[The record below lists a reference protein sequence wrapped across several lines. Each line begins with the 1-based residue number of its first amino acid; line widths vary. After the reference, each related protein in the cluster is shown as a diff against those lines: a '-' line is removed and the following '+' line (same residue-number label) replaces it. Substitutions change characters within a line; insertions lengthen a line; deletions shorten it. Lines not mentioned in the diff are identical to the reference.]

1 MKYILFIIIGFI
13 TYLIVQ
19 FLSINVGY
27 ALGAGPAS
35 IGLVVTAISIL
46 SAIIVV
52 CTCVMVDTMRNI
64 KIK

>member
-13 TYLIVQ
+13 TYFLVE

-27 ALGAGPAS
+27 AIGAGPGA

-46 SAIIVV
+46 CGIIVV
-52 CTCVMVDTMRNI
+52 CTCILVDAIRNI

>member
-13 TYLIVQ
+13 TYLTVE

-27 ALGAGPAS
+27 AIGAGPGA

-46 SAIIVV
+46 CGIIVM
-52 CTCVMVDTMRNI
+52 CTCIIVDAIRNI
-64 KIK
+64 KMK

>member
-13 TYLIVQ
+13 TYLFVEI
-19 FLSINVGY
+19 LSTNVGY
-27 ALGAGPAS
+27 AIGAGPGD

-46 SAIIVV
+46 CGIVVV
-52 CTCVMVDTMRNI
+52 CTCIIVDAIRDI